1 MKPTSR
7 QSSRADKAA
16 RSELASRGFK
26 SPSKTLAVLKKAGLR
41 SVEHDA
47 PRIDSDPSTDG
58 VEVSCADYAKLTNLK
73 TLLLTHGKAIDAAHD
88 KLSEA
93 IETDESNDDIR
104 DAGRDLCLVLNAFHE
119 ARRAALGDDGVLR
132 LYPVPAGIE
141 QPDHERGSPNA

>member
-1 MKPTSR
+1 MKPTFPFR
-7 QSSRADKAA
+7 KPKTSRAKQAAQHLAIAKAV
-16 RSELASRGFK
+16 
-26 SPSKTLAVLKKAGLR
+26 VLD
-41 SVEHDA
+41 HDA

-93 IETDESNDDIR
+93 IETDESDDDIR

-119 ARRAALGDDGVLR
+119 ARRAALGDDGVLC